1 MLTLQPGEI
10 FADNYKLVR
19 LIDTGGFAEVWEAI
33 FLTAGNTVA
42 LKIYPRLDA
51 EGVKNIEDEYLN
63 QAELSHSHLLIARY
77 FGKFNGYPFLEMR
90 YCSGGNASARLG
102 AYQEK
107 EVARC
112 IVHIASALAYLHEN
126 DVVHQD
132 VKPNNFLLDSR
143 NNYYLADL
151 GLSLRV
157 RSTIRKYTQTKSNK
171 SDSIYAG
178 LTPPAYRGPEL
189 YDRTSTGGP
198 IMASD
203 IWALGASLFEMI
215 TGDVPLGE
223 FGGLMQINSPEPPDL
238 PDGFSVELNYIIKK
252 CLSKETWDRPR
263 AAELVQWVQP
273 YLEGGAYGVKVE
285 KIKIVEPR
293 QDTLRDDTGKDGQH
307 KGDANKGGTNSAGGT
322 IRDNQLHDGQQ
333 GQYGQDQHGQGQH
346 GQGQYGHG
354 QHGQGQ
360 HGQGNQDQPKP
371 VPKPNRTWWAV
382 VAVVVILAGFGIKWI
397 IDRNTAKASTAVVLP
412 KDTTVILKK
421 DSPQAKPVDS
431 TRTKT
436 DTTIGKQQKPGE
448 KGGINDK
455 TDKSGTNDK
464 TGTDKSNIGTDKPE
478 RNDPLATPASIVIS
492 YPSIRTRPR
501 SGSIDIV
508 RVEKTDTRLNITFRI
523 KSPNGKSNI
532 SIYGPEDPDHCF
544 YILAG
549 GNKYRLQ
556 AIDKKGKGLS
566 VSDGY
571 TFTTS
576 FHKIPESVRTITVM
590 EGEDQDN
597 PDQTYWNFYDVN
609 VVKQ

>member
-10 FADNYKLVR
+10 FAENYKLVR

-90 YCSGGNASARLG
+90 YCSGGNASVRLG
-102 AYQEK
+102 SYQEK
-107 EVARC
+107 DVARC
-112 IVHIASALAYLHEN
+112 IVHIASALAYLHDN
-126 DVVHQD
+126 GVVHQD

-189 YDRTSTGGP
+189 YDRTSAGGP

-307 KGDANKGGTNSAGGT
+307 YG
-322 IRDNQLHDGQQ
+322 GQQ
-333 GQYGQDQHGQGQH
+333 GQY
-346 GQGQYGHG
+346 
-354 QHGQGQ
+354 
-360 HGQGNQDQPKP
+360 GQGNQDQPKP
-371 VPKPNRTWWAV
+371 VPKPNKTWWAI
-382 VAVVVILAGFGIKWI
+382 VAVIVILAGFGIKWI
-397 IDRNTAKASTAVVLP
+397 IDRNTAKASIAVIPP

-421 DSPQAKPVDS
+421 DSPQTKPVDS
-431 TRTKT
+431 TRTAT
-436 DTTIGKQQKPGE
+436 DTTIGKQGKPGE

-455 TDKSGTNDK
+455 SDKSSTNDKTGINDKRDKSGTNDK
-464 TGTDKSNIGTDKPE
+464 TGVNDNTGPGSDKSGRDDLST
-478 RNDPLATPASIVIS
+478 TSIVIP

-501 SGSIDIV
+501 SGSIDII
-508 RVEKTDTRLNITFRI
+508 RVEKSDTRLNITFRI
-523 KSPNGKSNI
+523 KSPNGKSSI